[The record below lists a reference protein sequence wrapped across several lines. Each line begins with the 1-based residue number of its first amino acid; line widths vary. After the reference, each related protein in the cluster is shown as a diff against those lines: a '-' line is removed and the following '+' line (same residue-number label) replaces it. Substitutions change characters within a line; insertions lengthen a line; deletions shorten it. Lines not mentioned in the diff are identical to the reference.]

1 MRSEALGKV
10 IAIAGSNLTRFLRDR
25 FNYFFVF
32 VFPLGLILI
41 LGLAFGSGAKP
52 TVGVVA
58 GQDATAQRFV
68 AALEADDSLIVER
81 QADAAE
87 LRGRVERGAL
97 AAGVILPVDLAE
109 RLAAGEDVEVQFLS
123 VGAGTGRSLQY
134 TVSGALSEVAATVR
148 AARYVE
154 RGTLE
159 GLSGSLA
166 LVDAAAA
173 ATPAITVEQ
182 QWIGGGSGGD
192 LDVAFAIGA
201 GSQLVLF
208 VFLTGLTSAS
218 ALILSRTLGVSRRM
232 LASPTHPVT
241 IVLGEALGRYLV
253 ALFQGVYI
261 ILATAL
267 LFGVVW
273 GDLVASLLVLAVF
286 AAVAAG
292 AGMLLGSV
300 FETDQQASGVAI
312 MVGLGLAALGGAM
325 VPLEVFGP
333 TMRAVARFVPH
344 SWAVDA
350 YAQLLRRGAGLVDVL
365 PQLGVLTGF
374 AVLFFALAA
383 WRFRARLLEG

>member
-1 MRSEALGKV
+1 MRGAALGKV
-10 IAIAGSNLTRFLRDR
+10 VAIAGSNLTRFLRDR

-41 LGLAFGSGAKP
+41 LGLAFGSGTKP

-58 GQDATAQRFV
+58 GLDDPAQRFL
-68 AALEADDSLIVER
+68 AALEANDSLVVER
-81 QADAAE
+81 TANAAE
-87 LRGRVERGAL
+87 LRGRVELGAL
-97 AAGVILPVDLAE
+97 AAGVILPVDLAA
-109 RLAAGEDVEVQFLS
+109 RLAAGEDVEVQYLS
-123 VGAGTGRSLQY
+123 SGAGTGGALQY
-134 TVSGALSEVAATVR
+134 SVSAALAEVAETVR

-154 RGTLE
+154 G
-159 GLSGSLA
+159 GLLGDLDEA
-166 LVDAAAA
+166 FVRVDAAAA
-173 ATPAITVEQ
+173 ATPQITVEQ
-182 QWIGGGSGGD
+182 QWVGGVSGGD
-192 LDVAFAIGA
+192 LDAAFAIGA

-253 ALFQGVYI
+253 ALFQGAYI

-267 LFGVVW
+267 LFGVEW
-273 GDLVASLLVLAVF
+273 GDPVAALLVLAVF

-300 FETDQQASGVAI
+300 FETDPQASGVAI

-350 YAQLLRRGAGLVDVL
+350 YAQLLRHGAGLVDVL
-365 PQLGVLTGF
+365 PQLGVLAGF
-374 AVLFFALAA
+374 AAVFFALAT